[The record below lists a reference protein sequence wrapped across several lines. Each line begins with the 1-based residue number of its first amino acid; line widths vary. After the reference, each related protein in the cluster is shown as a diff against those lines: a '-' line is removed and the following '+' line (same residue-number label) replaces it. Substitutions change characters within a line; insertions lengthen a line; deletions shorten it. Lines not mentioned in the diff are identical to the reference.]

1 MSLNHETKGVG
12 ESPASDVPAY
22 KPGQL
27 GGNDV
32 PPYKPGSLSEH
43 ARGRQFSVDPEDLA
57 MVTADQN
64 MLHRDLK
71 GRHMQMIAIGGAIG
85 AGLFVGSGGAFQTG
99 GPGSVLLGF
108 MIIGLMVYLMMQALA
123 ELSVMYPING
133 AFAMYVCRF
142 VDPSLGFAVSWEYA
156 ISWLTVL
163 PFEVSAAC
171 NIIHYW
177 PGSEGI
183 NNSAW
188 IVPLLF
194 ALVCIQFF
202 GVRGYGEVEFALSV
216 LKIIACTG
224 FIILGIIIDCGG
236 VPTDDRGYIGARYWH
251 APYEAFLNGFHG
263 FCSVFVTAAF
273 AYTGTEL
280 TGLAAAETQ
289 DPKKEIPRASKQV
302 VWRIAI
308 FYIVNL
314 FLVGLIVPENSPLY
328 SDEGST
334 SRHSPFVIAIRLAG
348 IKVLPSIFNAV
359 ILIAVM
365 SVANSCTFGSTRTIQ
380 ALAAN
385 GMGPKILAYVDKKG
399 RPLTVVILQ
408 LLFGCLAFIN
418 LAPNGGDIFNWL
430 LSLSGLSILFIYGS
444 IALAHIR
451 FRMAWA
457 HNGHS
462 LDELPFRAAWGV
474 WGSWLCLFINVISLM
489 AQFYVAL
496 YPIGGPYLDANIFFQ
511 LYLAGPLLIF
521 LYLCW
526 KVYSWFKRPADR
538 PLYIK
543 IKDIDIYTGMRE
555 TQLNIS
561 GRDVP
566 EDQRRASI
574 MELQEEKKKRGV
586 KDHIMAA
593 IRNII

>member
-1 MSLNHETKGVG
+1 MSSDNKSHTLNEKYATDNGAHEP
-12 ESPASDVPAY
+12 S
-22 KPGQL
+22 
-27 GGNDV
+27 
-32 PPYKPGSLSEH
+32 SLAAH
-43 ARGRQFSVDPEDLA
+43 ARGRQFSVDPEDQT
-57 MVTADQN
+57 MVQGDQYA
-64 MLHRDLK
+64 LHRDLK

-85 AGLFVGSGGAFQTG
+85 AGLFIGSGGAFQTG
-99 GPGSVLLGF
+99 GPASVLLGF

-123 ELSVMYPING
+123 EMSVMYPING
-133 AFAMYVCRF
+133 AFTMYICRF
-142 VDPSLGFAVSWEYA
+142 VDPSFGFACGWEYA

-177 PGSEGI
+177 HGSDGI

-188 IVPLLF
+188 IVPLLV
-194 ALVCIQFF
+194 ALVAIQFF
-202 GVRGYGEVEFALSV
+202 GVRGYGEVEFALSI
-216 LKIIACTG
+216 LKIIACIG
-224 FIILGIIIDCGG
+224 FMILGIIIDCGG

-251 APYEAFLNGFHG
+251 HPYEAFLNGFHG

-280 TGLAAAETQ
+280 TGLAAAETAN
-289 DPKKEIPRASKQV
+289 PKKEIPRASKQV
-302 VWRIAI
+302 VWRIFI

-328 SDEGST
+328 SGEGST
-334 SRHSPFVIAIRLAG
+334 SRHSPFVIAIQLAG

-399 RPLTVVILQ
+399 RPVAVVILQ

-418 LAPNGGDIFNWL
+418 LADNGGTIFNWL
-430 LSLSGLSILFIYGS
+430 LSLSGLSILFIYGG

-451 FRMAWA
+451 FRAAWKA
-457 HNGHS
+457 QGHS
-462 LDELPFRAAWGV
+462 LDELPFRAAFGV
-474 WGSWLCLFINVISLM
+474 WGSWVCLFINVISLI

-496 YPIGGPYLDANIFFQ
+496 YPVGGPYLDADTFFQ

-526 KVYSWFKRPADR
+526 KGYSWFARPQDR
-538 PLYIK
+538 PLFIRA
-543 IKDIDIYTGMRE
+543 KDIDIYTGMRD
-555 TQLNIS
+555 TQVDIS
-561 GRDVP
+561 GPNVP
-566 EDQRRASI
+566 DEQRRASI

-586 KDHIMAA
+586 KDWVVAFL
-593 IRNII
+593 RNIF

>member
-1 MSLNHETKGVG
+1 MSLKNEANAPG
-12 ESPASDVPAY
+12 EKPADDVPAY
-22 KPGQL
+22 KPG
-27 GGNDV
+27 
-32 PPYKPGSLSEH
+32 SLSDH
-43 ARGRQFSVDPEDLA
+43 ARGRQFSIDPEDRA
-57 MVTADQN
+57 IVAADQN
-64 MLHRDLK
+64 MLHRNLK

-108 MIIGLMVYLMMQALA
+108 MIIGGMVYLMMQALA
-123 ELSVMYPING
+123 EMSVMYPING
-133 AFAMYVCRF
+133 AFTMYICRF
-142 VDPSLGFAVSWEYA
+142 VDPSLGFACGWEYA

-163 PFEVSAAC
+163 PFEISAAC

-177 PGSEGI
+177 PGSNGI

-188 IVPLLF
+188 IVPLLV
-194 ALVCIQFF
+194 ALVAIQFF
-202 GVRGYGEVEFALSV
+202 GVRGYGEVEFVLSV
-216 LKIIACTG
+216 IKILACIG

-236 VPTDDRGYIGARYWH
+236 VPTDHRGYIGARYWH
-251 APYEAFLNGFHG
+251 SPYTAFLNGFHG

-280 TGLAAAETQ
+280 TGLAAAETA
-289 DPKKEIPRASKQV
+289 DPRREIPRASKQV

-308 FYIVNL
+308 FYVVNL

-328 SDEGST
+328 TGEGSE
-334 SRHSPFVIAIRLAG
+334 SRHSPFVIAIQLAG
-348 IKVLPSIFNAV
+348 IKALPSIFNAV
-359 ILIAVM
+359 ILMAVM

-399 RPLTVVILQ
+399 RPVSVVILQ

-418 LAPNGGDIFNWL
+418 LANDGGTIFNWL
-430 LSLSGLSILFIYGS
+430 LSLSGLSILFVYGS

-451 FRMAWA
+451 FRKAWA
-457 HNGHS
+457 QNGHT
-462 LDELPFRAAWGV
+462 LDELPYKAAFGV
-474 WGSWLCLFINVISLM
+474 WGSWLCLLINVISLM

-496 YPIGGPYLDANIFFQ
+496 YPVGGPNLNANTFFQ

-526 KVYSWFKRPADR
+526 KIYSWITRPGDR
-538 PLYIK
+538 PLFIRTR
-543 IKDIDIYTGMRE
+543 DIDLYTGMRE
-555 TQLNIS
+555 GQRTMIS

-566 EDQRRASI
+566 EEQRRASI
-574 MELQEEKKKRGV
+574 TEMQEENKKRGP
-586 KDHIMAA
+586 KDYIMGV

>member
-1 MSLNHETKGVG
+1 MSLKNDANVTG
-12 ESPASDVPAY
+12 EKDVNGL
-22 KPGQL
+22 PGE
-27 GGNDV
+27 GRNN
-32 PPYKPGSLSEH
+32 SFSAH
-43 ARGRQFSVDPEDLA
+43 ARGRQFSVDPEDQA
-57 MVTADQN
+57 MVTTDQN
-64 MLHRDLK
+64 ALHRNLR

-85 AGLFVGSGGAFQTG
+85 AGLFIGSGGAFQTG

-133 AFAMYVCRF
+133 AFTMYICRF
-142 VDPSLGFAVSWEYA
+142 VDPSLGFACGWEYA

-163 PFEVSAAC
+163 PFEISAAC

-177 PGSEGI
+177 PGSDGI

-188 IVPLLF
+188 IVPLLV
-194 ALVCIQFF
+194 ALVAIQFF
-202 GVRGYGEVEFALSV
+202 GVRGYGEVEFVLS
-216 LKIIACTG
+216 IIKVTACVG
-224 FIILGIIIDCGG
+224 FMILGIIINCGG
-236 VPTDDRGYIGARYWH
+236 VPSDDRGYIGARYWH
-251 APYEAFLNGFHG
+251 SPYEAFLNGFHG

-280 TGLAAAETQ
+280 TGLAAAEAQ
-289 DPKKEIPRASKQV
+289 DPKREIPRASKQV
-302 VWRIAI
+302 VWRICI

-328 SDEGST
+328 SGEGSE
-334 SRHSPFVIAIRLAG
+334 SRHSPFVIAIQLAG
-348 IKVLPSIFNAV
+348 IKVLPSIMNAV
-359 ILIAVM
+359 ILMAVM

-399 RPLTVVILQ
+399 RPVSVVILQ

-418 LAPNGGDIFNWL
+418 LASDGGTIFNWL
-430 LSLSGLSILFIYGS
+430 LSLSGLAILFVYGS
-444 IALAHIR
+444 IGLAHIR
-451 FRMAWA
+451 FRAAWKA
-457 HNGHS
+457 QGHTV
-462 LDELPFRAAWGV
+462 DELPFRAAWGV
-474 WGSWLCLFINVISLM
+474 WGSWLCSFICLIGLI

-496 YPIGGPYLDANIFFQ
+496 YPVGGPYLNANTFFQ

-526 KVYSWFKRPADR
+526 KVYSWIYRPSDR
-538 PLYIK
+538 PLFTRA
-543 IKDIDIYTGMRE
+543 KDIDIYTGMRE
-555 TQLNIS
+555 TQQYIS
-561 GRDVP
+561 GRNVP
-566 EDQRRASI
+566 QDQRRASI
-574 MELQEEKKKRGV
+574 QSLQAENEKKGAKGY
-586 KDHIMAA
+586 IMSV